1 MNKVLLFLLVTL
13 TAIGASASEITWSY
27 KSPAFH
33 YGNGYSSH
41 VLSAEQL
48 QHNRKEE
55 LADAKRS
62 ETARIAREL
71 ENTTL
76 NKFIKNVES
85 RIYATLSKQMVDAI
99 PKYVFPPSFDFVKY
113 PHKVTPISM
122 YIFEFEHELNQ
133 QDLVDIWQNLPPR
146 IGRAFD
152 EDSPLRENEVVQ
164 TKEISH
170 ILQTDELCSCWE
182 DTMQFMVF
190 KVKQRANTNYWKKN
204 RESA

>member
-1 MNKVLLFLLVTL
+1 MDYIGVKIFTLYTKYTGEKTMRGVLLFLFITL

-76 NKFIKNVES
+76 NKFVKNVES
-85 RIYATLSKQMVDAI
+85 RIYATLSKQMVDAMFATCSSGCATTGTAAIEGSTITWVKDSTTGEITLTIIGDDGTTTISI
-99 PKYVFPPSFDFVKY
+99 PGAG
-113 PHKVTPISM
+113 
-122 YIFEFEHELNQ
+122 EFY
-133 QDLVDIWQNLPPR
+133 
-146 IGRAFD
+146 F
-152 EDSPLRENEVVQ
+152 
-164 TKEISH
+164 
-170 ILQTDELCSCWE
+170 
-182 DTMQFMVF
+182 
-190 KVKQRANTNYWKKN
+190 
-204 RESA
+204 